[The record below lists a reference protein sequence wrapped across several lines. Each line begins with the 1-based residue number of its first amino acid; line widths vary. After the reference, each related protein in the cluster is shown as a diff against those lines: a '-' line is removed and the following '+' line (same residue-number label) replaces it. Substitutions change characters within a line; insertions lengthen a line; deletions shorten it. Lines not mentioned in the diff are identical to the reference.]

1 MEEVNFNDDG
11 YNEDFLREVRE
22 LAMIG
27 LTDEEMMRVWGMDKG
42 QWRKFKE
49 DKVFSKALMEGRLKA
64 DREVV
69 VALHKRA
76 TGYYYE
82 EDRVGFYKGEAIK
95 VRYQRYSEA
104 DPWSAVA
111 WMKIHHKPIWSEK
124 HQIEVTNTN
133 ININKIDFS
142 GLSEDEMLTIRQIQK
157 KQLEKYAGGN

>member
-27 LTDEEMMRVWGMDKG
+27 LTDEELMRVWDIDRKEFN
-42 QWRKFKE
+42 KFKS
-49 DKVFSKALMEGRLKA
+49 DKVFAKALMDGRLKA

-76 TGYYYE
+76 TGYFVDE
-82 EDRVGFYKGEAIK
+82 EKVSFWKGEPVVGK
-95 VRYQRYSEA
+95 FKKWVDA

-111 WMKIHHKPIWSEK
+111 WLKIHHKPIWSEK

-142 GLSEDEMLTIRQIQK
+142 GLSEEEMLTIRQIQM
-157 KQLEKYAGGN
+157 KQLAKNAGGN